1 MQTHGHVD
9 MQHSLL
15 QQQNSQPLAC
25 WSLEYIATLV
35 EQGSE
40 LLVAA
45 EEELGRAKVQTVFL
59 SLEHEDLR
67 EDSFQLI
74 VVVPLLVVVQI
85 QVFFPSAE
93 PEHQELRAVSFQQT
107 VVAMLFEVEN
117 LPSLLCRS
125 TLHHIALLSWMQT

>member
-9 MQHSLL
+9 MQRSLI
-15 QQQNSQPLAC
+15 QQQSLEPLAC
-25 WSLEYIATLV
+25 GLLEYIAPLV
-35 EQGSE
+35 EQNSA

-85 QVFFPSAE
+85 QAFFPSAE
-93 PEHQELRAVSFQQT
+93 PEYQQLRADSFRQT
-107 VVAMLFEVEN
+107 VVAMLFEEEN
-117 LPSLLCRS
+117 LPSLLCPS
-125 TLHHIALLSWMQT
+125 TLHHIALLS